1 MSYIFVADLNGNIAR
16 AGKRQPFHLEN
27 TMKILLFMF
36 YANLY
41 NSKRLTPERNPET
54 QALFELIIV
63 LITLLIGIMLS
74 VINRIGLWPWLLAN
88 WPYEYGH
95 IHSKNLLAPTGI
107 LSIIVC
113 TTVYLV
119 LKKYLAKRT
128 VRNEIELRFN
138 NKLGHTK
145 AAKFAPATVILM
157 PFNIVTS
164 VFFALG
170 YWLLFS
176 SCILV
181 WVALELW
188 VRKTFYWN
196 TPQK

>member
-1 MSYIFVADLNGNIAR
+1 
-16 AGKRQPFHLEN
+16 
-27 TMKILLFMF
+27 MKILLFLF

-41 NSKRLTPERNPET
+41 NSKRLTPKRNPEN

-63 LITLLIGIMLS
+63 LITLLIGITLS
-74 VINRIGLWPWLLAN
+74 VIHRIGLWPWLLAN

-95 IHSKNLLAPTGI
+95 IHSKNLVAPTGI

-113 TTVYLV
+113 TIVYLV
-119 LKKYLAKRT
+119 LKKYLAKET
-128 VRNEIELRFN
+128 VRNEMELRFN
-138 NKLGHTK
+138 NNLGYIK
-145 AAKFAPATVILM
+145 AEKFAAATVILM

-164 VFFALG
+164 IFFVAS
-170 YWLLFS
+170 YWILFGCS
-176 SCILV
+176 ILV
-181 WVALELW
+181 WVGLELW